1 MSIRI
6 RLKAVAALSALSA
19 GLALGGCGWLG
30 EEEAPPLPG
39 ERLSV
44 MLLESDL
51 EPDPRLADL
60 EVRLPKPYLNP
71 DWPQSGGYSDH
82 AMHHLEAAV
91 DLKEI
96 WSSGFGDGG
105 DDEERLLSAPIVVGD
120 RVFTVDVDYEVT
132 AFDAKD
138 GDVVWRKEVEIPD
151 EDDDAFGGGLAFEGG
166 VLYLSTGYAKLIAL
180 KAGDG
185 EELWRVHVDAPMRA
199 APAVAKGVVLVAT
212 VDNQS
217 VAFDA
222 KDGEELWSHTGF
234 SETAGMLGGSSPA
247 LNDEMAVVPYSSG
260 EVFALAAK
268 NGRVSWNGTLTSL
281 RRVDALSS
289 LADIRGAPVID
300 RGVVYALSQ
309 AGRMAAFDLRSGA
322 RIWEKRIGG
331 INTPWIAGD
340 FLFVLANEG
349 HLVAMTRR
357 GGRVRWLTSLP
368 IWEDPEDPVDPI
380 SWVGPVLAGDR
391 LVLGNSLGEVWTISP
406 YTGKILGRVDVD
418 DPVRVAPV
426 VAGGTI
432 YVQTEGGRLI
442 AFR

>member
-1 MSIRI
+1 MSNRI
-6 RLKAVAALSALSA
+6 RLRAVAAISALSV
-19 GLALGGCGWLG
+19 GLTLGGCGWLG

-51 EPDPRLADL
+51 EPDQRLADL
-60 EVRLPKPYLNP
+60 EVRLPKPYLNS
-71 DWPQSGGYSDH
+71 DWPQAGGYSDH
-82 AMHHLEAAV
+82 AMHHLESAA
-91 DLKEI
+91 DLDEV
-96 WSSGFGDGG
+96 WSSDIGDGG

-120 RVFTVDVDYEVT
+120 RVYTVDVDYQVS
-132 AFDAKD
+132 AFNAET
-138 GDVVWRKEVEIPD
+138 GRAVWRLDVEIPD
-151 EDDDAFGGGLAFEGG
+151 EDDDAFGGGLAYEGG
-166 VLYLSTGYAKLIAL
+166 VLFLSTGYAKLIAM
-180 KAGDG
+180 KAADG
-185 EELWRVHVDAPMRA
+185 AEIWRANVSAPMRA
-199 APAVAKGVVLVAT
+199 APAVAKGVVLVTT

-222 KDGEELWSHTGF
+222 KNGEQLWSHTGF
-234 SETAGMLGGSSPA
+234 SETAGMLGGSSAA
-247 LNDEMAVVPYSSG
+247 LNDDVAVVPYSSG
-260 EVFALAAK
+260 EIFTIRAK
-268 NGRVSWNGTLTSL
+268 NGRVNWNGTLTSL

-300 RGVVYALSQ
+300 RGIVYAVSQ

-322 RIWEKRIGG
+322 RIWERRVGS

-391 LVLGNSLGEVWTISP
+391 LILGNSLGEVWAFSP
-406 YTGKILGRVDVD
+406 YTGKALSRLDVD